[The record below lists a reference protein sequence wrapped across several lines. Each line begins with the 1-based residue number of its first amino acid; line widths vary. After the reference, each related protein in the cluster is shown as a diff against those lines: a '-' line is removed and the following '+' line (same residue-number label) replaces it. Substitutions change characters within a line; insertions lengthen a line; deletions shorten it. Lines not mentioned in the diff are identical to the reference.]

1 MTTSSELNRLRS
13 LAGAGYASPEELA
26 RLAELDGTSAGP
38 PRPAARGRV
47 APPARA
53 RSTPVAPPDTPVAD
67 DDDIIFVNLNTES
80 FEQGGNNFFPPAS
93 GEAIYPGRCTGILVP
108 NQVTGQVW
116 FLLEGTE
123 EPFQGALVTANLDH
137 PNIGPGGSGAWKMK
151 QVLDTLEVPYEVLE
165 GVGVQFSKSALNN
178 IPCQVEWSYI
188 DNKGKRELRI
198 QNIYPAG
205 QRIEGL

>member
-13 LAGAGYASPEELA
+13 LAQAGYASPEELV
-26 RLAELDGTSAGP
+26 RLAELDGTGA
-38 PRPAARGRV
+38 
-47 APPARA
+47 APPPSATRRQTAPQTRA
-53 RSTPVAPPDTPVAD
+53 RVTPTPVAAAD

-93 GEAIYPGRCTGILVP
+93 GEAIYPGRCTGVMIP
-108 NQVTGQVW
+108 NQVTGQLW

-137 PNIGPGGSGAWKMK
+137 PNTGSGGSGAWKMK
-151 QVLDTLEVPYEVLE
+151 QVLDTLEVPYEVFD
-165 GVGVQFSKSALNN
+165 GVGVRFSKAALNN
-178 IPCQVEWSYI
+178 IPCQVEWNYI

-198 QNIYPAG
+198 QNVYPAG
-205 QRIEGL
+205 QKIEGL